1 MLKIAIIEDYVIFRL
16 GLKNVLELHFD
27 GVATFDSDHS
37 EDYEGELGKFS
48 PDLIIMG
55 LGFVNEPL
63 RGLNFC
69 KNVKKLFPTVPVVV
83 FDMTATYSNAV
94 NLIKGG
100 ANGYLSK
107 GDSELE
113 LHTCIESVMK
123 GKNYVCREIQ
133 ENIIEYLILDKP
145 AFKTHASLSARESE
159 IASLV
164 SEGEKT
170 SNIAEK
176 LGLKSSTVST
186 MKSKIFS
193 KLGVHNVIE
202 LRHKM
207 KVSMY
212 SHMN

>member
-16 GLKNVLELHFD
+16 GLKNILELHFD
-27 GVATFDSDHS
+27 GVATFDADHS
-37 EDYEGELGKFS
+37 DGYMEELAKFT

-55 LGFVNEPL
+55 LGVANEPS
-63 RGLNFC
+63 RGLSFC
-69 KNVKKLFPTVPVVV
+69 RDVKKRFTTVPVIV
-83 FDMTATYSNAV
+83 FDMVATYGNAV

-107 GDSELE
+107 GDNELE
-113 LHTCIESVMK
+113 LLTCIESVMK

-145 AFKTHASLSARESE
+145 SSRSHANLSARESE

-170 SNIAEK
+170 SFIAEK

>member
-1 MLKIAIIEDYVIFRL
+1 VYDMLANY
-16 GLKNVLELHFD
+16 G
-27 GVATFDSDHS
+27 
-37 EDYEGELGKFS
+37 
-48 PDLIIMG
+48 
-55 LGFVNEPL
+55 
-63 RGLNFC
+63 
-69 KNVKKLFPTVPVVV
+69 
-83 FDMTATYSNAV
+83 NAV

-100 ANGYLSK
+100 ANGYLTK
-107 GDSELE
+107 GDNETELI
-113 LHTCIESVMK
+113 TCIESVTK
-123 GKNYVCREIQ
+123 GKNYVCKEIQ

-145 AFKTHASLSARESE
+145 AFKTHKDLSARESE

-186 MKSKIFS
+186 MKSKIYS

-202 LRHKM
+202 LRQKM

-212 SHMN
+212 GRVN